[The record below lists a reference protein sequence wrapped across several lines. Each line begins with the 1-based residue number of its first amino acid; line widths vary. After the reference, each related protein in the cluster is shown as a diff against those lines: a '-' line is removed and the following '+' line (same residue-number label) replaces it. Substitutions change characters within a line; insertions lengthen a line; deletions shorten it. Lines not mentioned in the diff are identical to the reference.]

1 MKSQCR
7 DGGLGALVSDWFGLT
22 RIPQHK
28 GKINYLS
35 PKKGH
40 QRLKRGHSLLSF
52 GCSYVPKRSN
62 MGNPQTCD
70 DRIAKRYTS
79 SFNRKLS
86 RSLWSCQRNVPPGNH
101 RPDQNYLTPHN
112 NLRDPSTK
120 AGSFIARS
128 SNRPV
133 INPGRPIQ
141 GGKPTR
147 LQAPLD

>member
-1 MKSQCR
+1 
-7 DGGLGALVSDWFGLT
+7 
-22 RIPQHK
+22 
-28 GKINYLS
+28 
-35 PKKGH
+35 
-40 QRLKRGHSLLSF
+40 
-52 GCSYVPKRSN
+52 
-62 MGNPQTCD
+62 MGNPQNCD
-70 DRIAKRYTS
+70 DGIAKRYAS

-133 INPGRPIQ
+133 ITRSSSSE
-141 GGKPTR
+141 TR
-147 LQAPLD
+147 LITRTESTAKLTRYYIMV